1 MFKSENEEERNKTEV
16 EGRSE
21 EDAWSDSESQ
31 DENPD
36 VKQQKKCP
44 LPYCNSAVRH
54 LPRHLRNVHNWSKQ
68 VAKTATCR
76 FKLRK
81 QYTFSSQETA
91 SAGNRKPRKTECD
104 SKPKNYKKPC
114 RKKKVCPIP
123 GCTTVTERLPQHLH
137 QVHKLRSD
145 DPKYKKCMSLA
156 KVVSMKNDHIFHR
169 MKAKRE
175 NEMDMDYHMGSSSHC
190 KSESSQQDLEDNDP
204 DNLQKSDPN
213 VPGSGDVVRPG
224 SSVDTEEPLS
234 VVQETLQEF
243 EDWLVS
249 PDCEKKDA
257 KTAKQHVAQ
266 VKKVLSVIGEG
277 TCLQSLLDRKLVRD
291 VFLRQYAEKKY
302 YPATIKLYL
311 MSLQHY
317 CSFLLGEKPNGVKF
331 DKDDVISLREKLKNW
346 SASYKR
352 ETTRHRW
359 EKMEDVS
366 ALITPDKVNDFGRSQ
381 AVRDAVIILG
391 ELSGA
396 HHAEIT
402 QAKYTLVRDYL
413 TAQIMIDN
421 ANRAG
426 VVAYMTVQ
434 EFQRARSEDD
444 RHVVRVLQHK
454 TVDTHGQA
462 QIVLTNHLYNH
473 LNIFL
478 REMRS
483 KLPVSQCTESNDKFF
498 LSWGGNSMESSQMSR
513 ALSSIFQK
521 AGINGPVTHTLY
533 HKSAVSE
540 CHQNRKDISGNLADL
555 MAHRETT
562 AEKYYRVLDK
572 CKSSVKASQ
581 ILHGMMRNPQ
591 KSEGGSDKQE
601 IEDLALTVQEELELE
616 NQKAEE
622 GGIKELA
629 LSSKDP
635 EENEES
641 LSIASPTSEEKT
653 TAIKELF
660 RSEINEQKISMAS
673 VREKIQSNP
682 VLVKEGAK
690 KVYDKVRA
698 QWRFNLEK
706 TSTEAVLLP
715 SQKDTVKDRVSRMFD
730 TSGDGEDSDHSSD
743 ILSPTVTTTK
753 SKPGLFSSAQVTT
766 LIHLFHDVIKGS
778 PISKPVI
785 AKRLQNDSEG
795 GKLFADFTVEQVV
808 NRLKY
813 ERKHSRS
820 QNHRKQSS

>member
-1 MFKSENEEERNKTEV
+1 
-16 EGRSE
+16 
-21 EDAWSDSESQ
+21 
-31 DENPD
+31 
-36 VKQQKKCP
+36 
-44 LPYCNSAVRH
+44 
-54 LPRHLRNVHNWSKQ
+54 
-68 VAKTATCR
+68 
-76 FKLRK
+76 
-81 QYTFSSQETA
+81 
-91 SAGNRKPRKTECD
+91 
-104 SKPKNYKKPC
+104 
-114 RKKKVCPIP
+114 
-123 GCTTVTERLPQHLH
+123 
-137 QVHKLRSD
+137 
-145 DPKYKKCMSLA
+145 MS
-156 KVVSMKNDHIFHR
+156 NT
-169 MKAKRE
+169 
-175 NEMDMDYHMGSSSHC
+175 
-190 KSESSQQDLEDNDP
+190 
-204 DNLQKSDPN
+204 
-213 VPGSGDVVRPG
+213 GDVVKPG
-224 SSVDTEEPLS
+224 SSVDTDEPSS

-277 TCLQSLLDRKLVRD
+277 SCPHSLLDRKLVRD

-302 YPATIKLYL
+302 YPTTIKSYL

-317 CSFLLGEKPNGVKF
+317 CSFLLGEKPSGVEF
-331 DKDDVISLREKLKNW
+331 EKDDVISLREKLKNW

-352 ETTRHRW
+352 ETTRRRW
-359 EKMEDVS
+359 EKMEEDVS

-413 TAQIMIDN
+413 IAQIMIDN

-434 EFQRARSEDD
+434 EFQRARSEND

-454 TVDTHGQA
+454 TVDTHGPA

-478 REMRS
+478 TEMHS
-483 KLPVSQCTESNDKFF
+483 KLPVKESAEGSDKFF
-498 LSWGGNSMESSQMSR
+498 LSWGGNNMESSQMSR

-521 AGINGPVTHTLY
+521 AGIDGPVTHTLY
-533 HKSAVSE
+533 RKSAVSE

-555 MAHRETT
+555 MAHRETS

-572 CKSSVKASQ
+572 SKSSVKASQ

-591 KSEGGSDKQE
+591 KSEGGSNKHEMKELAPTVEEEAE
-601 IEDLALTVQEELELE
+601 IGNEKV
-616 NQKAEE
+616 E

-629 LSSKDP
+629 LSSK
-635 EENEES
+635 EV
-641 LSIASPTSEEKT
+641 EEKT
-653 TAIKELF
+653 NAIKELF
-660 RSEINEQKISMAS
+660 RSEINEQKICMAS

-682 VLVKEGAK
+682 ILVKESAK

-698 QWRFNLEK
+698 QWQFNSKE
-706 TSTEAVLLP
+706 TRTGTVLLP
-715 SQKDTVKDRVSRMFD
+715 SQKDTVTDRVSRMFD
-730 TSGDGEDSDHSSD
+730 TSGDGEASDHSSD
-743 ILSPTVTTTK
+743 ILSPTVTTAR
-753 SKPGLFSSAQVTT
+753 SKPGLFSSAQVQT
-766 LIHLFHDVIKGS
+766 LIRLFPDMIKGS

-785 AKRLQNDSEG
+785 ARRLQNDG
-795 GKLFADFTVEQVV
+795 QGTKLFADFTVEQVV
-808 NRLKY
+808 N
-813 ERKHSRS
+813 
-820 QNHRKQSS
+820 

>member
-352 ETTRHRW
+352 ETTRRRW

-766 LIHLFHDVIKGS
+766 LIHLFHNMIKGF